1 MKKAKASQLLRKA
14 TGVPNAE
21 FRPDQW
27 ESIER
32 IVNGG
37 GRHLV
42 VQRTG
47 WGKSLVYFMATRI
60 LRDRGAGPTLVI
72 SPLLA
77 LMRDQQ
83 RAADRLGLTAV
94 RIDSSNRDSWS
105 AVSQALQDDEADL
118 LFISPER
125 LANRDFLSDEL
136 PKISERLELL
146 VIDEAHCISD
156 WGHDFRPDYRRIR
169 SILNQLPPGIRLLT
183 VTATANQRVVED
195 LVDQLGPD
203 LQVSRGLMVRDSLA
217 LQAIEM
223 PTQLERMAWL
233 SERIPEL
240 DGAGIIYVLTKRDA
254 TRLAAWLCSEGVQAE
269 AYFSGSEDREGLE
282 ERLLRNDLK
291 VLVATTALAMG
302 FDKPDLGFVI
312 HYQRP
317 QSLVHY
323 YQQVGRAG
331 RAIDHAMGVL
341 LTGEEDRQIL
351 EFFINTA
358 FPEEELVQSMMR
370 MLRQAG
376 DDGLS
381 MTQLQGRLDVKPTK
395 LAATVKFLTC
405 EVPAPI
411 TYDQGRVF
419 INPIGGYQLPLE
431 RFEAVNDRRY
441 AEADEVG
448 AYIETDGCL
457 MQFLQR
463 ALGDTDDQL
472 ERCGRCA
479 SCVGHPIVATEVAPS
494 TVDRAR
500 AFLGRQH
507 IDLKPRKKWP
517 SGFQLLDGKGWSF
530 GLRELQVETGRALCH
545 YSDPVYGV
553 HIRRHKTDGVEL
565 PDSVF
570 EAIRGMI
577 QHDWRPDPMPQWVAA
592 VPSLRN
598 PTSVP
603 DIAER
608 IAGMLGL
615 PCHPEA
621 IRKVH
626 ETSPQKTMQNSW
638 HQARNIFDAFSVTI
652 PAGLEG
658 QPLLLVDDMVDSR
671 WTFTVIGAL
680 LREAG
685 AGAVYPLAIASTAND

>member
-1 MKKAKASQLLRKA
+1 MKEDALQLLRRAVGDK
-14 TGVPNAE
+14 NAE
-21 FRPDQW
+21 FHPGQW
-27 ESIER
+27 EAIDGVVAR
-32 IVNGG
+32 G

-60 LRDRGAGPTLVI
+60 LRDQGAGPTLVI

-105 AVSQALQDDEADL
+105 AVSQVLEDDEADL

-125 LANRDFLSDEL
+125 LANRDFLTKEL

-169 SILNQLPPGIRLLT
+169 SILNQLPPSIRLLT

-195 LVDQLGPD
+195 LEDQLGPD

-240 DGAGIIYVLTKRDA
+240 EGAGIIYVLTKRDA
-254 TRLAAWLCSEGVQAE
+254 TRLAAWLRSEGIQAE
-269 AYFSGSEDREGLE
+269 AYFSGSEDREGME
-282 ERLLRNDLK
+282 ERLLGNDIK

-331 RAIDHAMGVL
+331 RAIDQALGVL

-381 MTQLQGRLDVKPTK
+381 MPQLQGRLDVKPTK
-395 LAATVKFLTC
+395 LAATVKFLMC

-411 TYDQGRVF
+411 TFERGRVF

-431 RFEAVNDRRY
+431 RFNAVNERRF

-448 AYIETDGCL
+448 AYIETVGCL

-463 ALGDTDDQL
+463 ALGDSDDHLQ
-472 ERCGRCA
+472 RCGRCA
-479 SCVGHPIVATEVAPS
+479 NCVGHPIIATEVDPA
-494 TVDRAR
+494 TVARAR

-507 IDLKPRKKWP
+507 IDLVPRKKWP
-517 SGFQLLDGKGWSF
+517 SGFQFLESRGWPVSL
-530 GLRELQVETGRALCH
+530 GSLQVEPGRALCH

-565 PDSVF
+565 PDSVY
-570 EAIRGMI
+570 EAVHGMI
-577 QHDWRPDPMPQWVAA
+577 QSDWGPEPMPRWVAA

-603 DIAER
+603 GIAGRIAE
-608 IAGMLGL
+608 MLGL

-621 IRKVH
+621 IRKER

-638 HQARNIFDAFSVTI
+638 HQARNIFDAFSVAI
-652 PAGLEG
+652 PEGLQG

-685 AGAVYPLAIASTAND
+685 AGAVFPFAIASTAND